1 MRSKPKKSDCGFC
14 DTSCNNEWCISKVPR
29 EHTADE
35 PLWFIEA
42 KEELERKKRT
52 ESEQFIYDLIRMHGG
67 GICD

>member
-1 MRSKPKKSDCGFC
+1 MRSK
-14 DTSCNNEWCISKVPR
+14 SKPLLTNLDGSLNVI
-29 EHTADE
+29 EYTADE

-42 KEELERKKRT
+42 KEELESKKRT